1 MKSEIL
7 INVTGLKKH
16 FLVQKSFLE
25 RLFTGRKEY
34 IQAVDGVDLEIIKGE
49 IFGLAGESG
58 CGKTTAGK
66 LIIGLYEPTEG
77 SIVYKGSEIS
87 HRSKEESRLLRRDL
101 QIIFQDPYASLNPR
115 MKIGQIIEHAIKIHQ
130 LYKDPQEQEIVRRY
144 DQSVKLLSLC
154 AFVAALLSII
164 GGLGLANTVYS
175 FSVGFVLIAISLGY
189 FLRQRGKVPKNAR
202 VLNMLERVGLT
213 PPEPFYE
220 KYPHELSGGQRQRV
234 AIARA
239 LILGPE
245 FIVADEPISML
256 DVSIRIEILRL
267 MASLK
272 DEFDL
277 TYLYITHDLATAKYV
292 CDRIGIMYLGHI
304 IEMGPVHTIFENPL
318 HPYTVAL
325 LSAVPIPDPTAKR
338 KKKLPRGEIPSAID
352 PPSGCRY
359 HPRCPFVIEI
369 CSKEIPE
376 LREIQGRKIACHR
389 AGEISF

>member
-1 MKSEIL
+1 MDGDIL
-7 INVTGLKKH
+7 ISVKGLKKH

-25 RLFTGRKEY
+25 RLFTGRKEFV
-34 IQAVDGVDLEIIKGE
+34 QAVDGIDLEIRKGE

-66 LIIGLYEPTEG
+66 LIIGLYEPTDG
-77 SIVYKGSEIS
+77 RVLFKNSDIT
-87 HRSKEESRLLRRDL
+87 HLSKKESRLLRRYM

-130 LYKDPQEQEIVRRY
+130 LYKNAHEKEIVQKY
-144 DQSVKLLSLC
+144 DRSVWLLSLC
-154 AFVAALLSII
+154 AFAAALLSLI

-175 FSVGFVLIAISLGY
+175 FIVGFFLIVISLGY
-189 FLRQRGKVPKNAR
+189 FLRQREKVPKNER

-213 PPEPFYE
+213 PPESFYE

-267 MASLK
+267 MADLK

-304 IEMGPVHTIFENPL
+304 VEQGPVKTIFEDPL

-325 LSAVPIPDPTAKR
+325 LSAVPVPDPTAKR
-338 KKKLPRGEIPSAID
+338 KKKLPKGEIPSAID

-359 HPRCPFVIEI
+359 HPRCPFVVDI
-369 CSKEIPE
+369 CSQEVPT
-376 LREIQGRKIACHR
+376 LRKFQGRKIACHR
-389 AGEISF
+389 AGEIRF

>member
-1 MKSEIL
+1 MSKDNYIS
-7 INVTGLKKH
+7 VKGLKKY

-25 RLFTGRKEY
+25 RLFTGRKDY
-34 IQAVDGVDLEIIKGE
+34 IQAVDDIDLEIRKGE

-58 CGKTTAGK
+58 CGKTTTGK

-77 SIVYKGSEIS
+77 SILFKGSEIS
-87 HRSKEESRLLRRDL
+87 HLSKEDSRQLRRHM

-130 LYKDPQEQEIVRRY
+130 LYKDLQERELVRSY
-144 DQSVKLLSLC
+144 DRSVWLLSVC
-154 AFVAALLSII
+154 AFVAALLSLI
-164 GGLGLANTVYS
+164 GGLGLVNTVYS
-175 FSVGFVLIAISLGY
+175 FSIGLLLIVLSLGY
-189 FLRQRGKVPKNAR
+189 FLRQREKVPKNAR

-213 PPEPFYE
+213 PPEPFYD

-267 MASLK
+267 MANLK

-304 IEMGPVHTIFENPL
+304 IEQGPVDTIFEDPM
-318 HPYTVAL
+318 HPYTDAL
-325 LSAVPIPDPTAKR
+325 LSAVPIPDPTTKR
-338 KKKLPRGEIPSAID
+338 KRKLPKGEIPSAID

-359 HPRCPFVIEI
+359 HPRCPFVVDI
-369 CSKEIPE
+369 CSREVPA
-376 LREIQGRKIACHR
+376 LRELQGRKVACHR
-389 AGEISF
+389 ADEISF

>member
-1 MKSEIL
+1 MNSDII
-7 INVTGLKKH
+7 INVKGLKKH

-25 RLFTGRKEY
+25 RLFTGRQDY
-34 IQAVDGVDLEIIKGE
+34 IQAVDGIDLEIRMGE

-77 SIVYKGSEIS
+77 SILYKGTEIT
-87 HRSKEESRLLRRDL
+87 HLSKKESRLLRRQL

-130 LYKDPQEQEIVRRY
+130 LYEDPQEREIVRKY
-144 DQSVKLLSLC
+144 DRSVWLLSMS

-175 FSVGFVLIAISLGY
+175 FIIGLFIVALSLGY
-189 FLRQRGKVPKNAR
+189 FLRQREKVPKNPR

-213 PPEPFYE
+213 PPESFYA

-267 MASLK
+267 MADLK

-304 IEMGPVHTIFENPL
+304 IEQGPVNTIFESPL

-338 KKKLPRGEIPSAID
+338 QKKLPKGEIPSAID

-359 HPRCPFVIEI
+359 HPRCPFVVEI
-369 CSKEIPE
+369 CSKEVPT
-376 LREIQGRKIACHR
+376 LRELQGRKIACHR
-389 AGEISF
+389 AGEIRF